1 MSLLNDAL
9 RKKNKELKQ
18 PRKVKLFQ
26 EKPTERRNDKIK
38 KYGFFVLILFAC
50 IVVIW
55 LVWPAIFQPG
65 TSLTKPQITRSKIIE
80 TEPTASVYKP
90 ARPQVPLESS
100 NEEALAPDMLS
111 QTIEPSDKAKSKID
125 TVAAMSQKQDSNKD
139 DKVIPM
145 QIGELK
151 SDGQK
156 PIMPLKTTA
165 LKTVDEIKGG
175 KKSGVQK
182 RRKADSSH
190 GSEAPFYLKAVSYHK
205 RNELGKAIQMYQEV
219 LRKNPEHY
227 EALFNLASVYLKV
240 SSFSEA
246 YNILQKLHELDPE
259 NAQILL
265 NLAIAEIGLGRPR
278 KAISHLNDSD
288 ALKDKPQFE
297 ICFHK
302 GVAMSKLHMLN
313 EAEIWYKRAEELNP
327 SHPRLL
333 FNMAL
338 LYDKL
343 QRYKEALR
351 YYGAFLKNKG
361 EPSVHEKRDVEN
373 RINAI
378 RVYMAGQSA

>member
-1 MSLLNDAL
+1 M
-9 RKKNKELKQ
+9 
-18 PRKVKLFQ
+18 
-26 EKPTERRNDKIK
+26 
-38 KYGFFVLILFAC
+38 
-50 IVVIW
+50 
-55 LVWPAIFQPG
+55 
-65 TSLTKPQITRSKIIE
+65 
-80 TEPTASVYKP
+80 
-90 ARPQVPLESS
+90 
-100 NEEALAPDMLS
+100 
-111 QTIEPSDKAKSKID
+111 
-125 TVAAMSQKQDSNKD
+125 
-139 DKVIPM
+139 IPV

-156 PIMPLKTTA
+156 PIMPLKTKA

-182 RRKADSSH
+182 RRKTDSSH

-265 NLAIAEIGLGRPR
+265 NLAIAEIGLGRPQ
-278 KAISHLNDSD
+278 KAISYLNDSD

-327 SHPRLL
+327 SHSRLL

-351 YYGAFLKNKG
+351 YYGAFLKNEG